1 MTRGRRR
8 ASAVIGALA
17 LTACAA
23 RGPLVDGVDAGG
35 RRLVVVLDRSTSM
48 RDNDPDDAA
57 RAGVDLTLALAGARD
72 NVAVVTFATSAEVV
86 VPLRPAGGTAA
97 RAAARAAL
105 HGLERNGV
113 SDVGRALERAREVL
127 EAGQAPRGSPIVFL
141 TDGVPYRQPR
151 GRRLSAGPEVDAAVA
166 AIAARGYRIFA
177 IALGRGASTPFLNRL
192 VASTGGAIVVARD
205 PGELP
210 AAFETVAIE
219 ALGYLRAERGDALT
233 VLPHARRLAFLG
245 RWDRAGQ
252 VGVVT
257 HDGAAVDE
265 AAVVRTPA
273 PGAGAGP
280 FGVALVEAPAPGA
293 WRAELAGARDTVL
306 LLEPGF
312 SVDLEPVPPVVAAGA
327 AVPVA
332 VRLAGDP
339 ALVEQARPGLRLQ
352 ARLEL
357 DGAAPGGW
365 TPLAPGEPARL
376 TAPPVREETAARVVV
391 EAEVALGERTF
402 QLRRARALTVQPA
415 DTSAAEDAPPADA
428 PPAPLELTVRPTT
441 FTRLVWEG
449 DPLDPVRLTVRGD
462 PARAARVTCQG
473 VTVEVPARA
482 SRVLEVP
489 CPEDGALTLT
499 GDAEGALPFRL
510 DLRGEVRRHRLSPAR
525 VTLPATPAGVA
536 SRPVPLAVALE
547 PEGRAEV
554 SPARLVLAH
563 PSGHEVEVERGDDG
577 LVARPGPDAP
587 PGRYAGA
594 LVVVADAPRGLR
606 SREVPVELEV
616 LPAVR
621 APHAVAVHG
630 GWGWVTR
637 PVEVA
642 WPTLEEVAL
651 TISPGPLRGDDA
663 TIDPELDIRVVPLDG
678 WSGERLSHEP
688 RRFALQVF
696 LSSDL
701 PAGVYRGALELVA
714 AGHALSIPVEL
725 EVRR

>member
-57 RAGVDLTLALAGARD
+57 RAGVGLTLALAGARD
-72 NVAVVTFATSAEVV
+72 NVAVVTFATAPEVV
-86 VPLRPAGGTAA
+86 VPLRPAGGAAA

-105 HGLERNGV
+105 DGLERNGV

-127 EAGQAPRGSPIVFL
+127 EAGAAPRGSPIVFL

-151 GRRLSAGPEVDAAVA
+151 GRRLQSGPDVDAAVA

-205 PGELP
+205 AGELP
-210 AAFETVAIE
+210 AAFETVAVE

-233 VLPHARRLAFLG
+233 VLPHARRLAFVG
-245 RWDRAGQ
+245 RWERAGE
-252 VGVVT
+252 VGALT
-257 HDGAAVDE
+257 RDGEPVDE
-265 AAVVRTPA
+265 GALVRTPA
-273 PGAGAGP
+273 AGP
-280 FGVALVEAPAPGA
+280 LSVALVEAPAPGA
-293 WRAELAGARDTVL
+293 WRADLAGARDTVL

-312 SVDLEPVPPVVAAGA
+312 SIDLLPLPPVVASGGA
-327 AVPVA
+327 LPVTVA
-332 VRLAGDP
+332 LIGDP
-339 ALVEQARPGLRLQ
+339 ALAEQARPGLRLR
-352 ARLEL
+352 ARLEV
-357 DGAAPGGW
+357 DGAPAGGW
-365 TPLAPGEPARL
+365 TPLAPGEAARL
-376 TAPPVREETAARVVV
+376 TAPAVREEAAATVVV
-391 EAEVALGERTF
+391 EAEVTLGERTF
-402 QLRRARALTVQPA
+402 QLRRARAITVQPA
-415 DTSAAEDAPPADA
+415 DGAAAVDAPADTG
-428 PPAPLELTVRPTT
+428 PPTPLELTVRPTT
-441 FTRLVWEG
+441 FTRLVWDG

-462 PARAARVTCQG
+462 ATRAARVTSGG

-489 CPEDGALTLT
+489 CPEDGALALT
-499 GDAEGALPFRL
+499 AEAEGALPWRL
-510 DLRGEVRRHRLSPAR
+510 DLRGDVRRHRLTPAR
-525 VTLPATPAGVA
+525 VDLPPTPAGVA
-536 SRPVPLAVALE
+536 SRPTPLAVALE
-547 PEGRAEV
+547 PGGRAEA
-554 SPARLVLAH
+554 SSAPLRLVH
-563 PSGHEVEVERGDDG
+563 PSGHALEVERGEDG
-577 LVARPGPDAP
+577 LVVRPGADAP
-587 PGRYAGA
+587 PGRYRGA
-594 LVVVADAPRGLR
+594 LVVVAEEPRGLR
-606 SREVPVELEV
+606 SREVPVEVDV
-616 LPAVR
+616 LPPVR
-621 APHAVAVHG
+621 APQAVAVQG

-642 WPTLEEVAL
+642 WPTLDEVEL
-651 TISPGPLRGDDA
+651 TIAPGPLTGDDA

-678 WSGERLSHEP
+678 WSGERLSREP

-714 AGHALSIPVEL
+714 AGHALTIPVEL